1 MATVKYTVKKGDTL
15 SGIAS
20 KYNTTVSNLVK
31 LNKIANPNYIVIGQ
45 VLVISGATASSA
57 ASTTKTTTTSTKAKI
72 KAFGLQSTSSRTMY
86 ATWDWSKSNTKEYKV
101 KWYYGTGVGVS
112 FLGGQETTTSKQ
124 YVFTAPEN
132 ATNVSFYV
140 LPVSKT
146 YTKNKKQTTY
156 WTANWSD
163 KVSYSFTAH
172 PTSPPAPNVSIS
184 NLKLTASLDNLD
196 VVGDSIQFQVVKN
209 NKSVFATGT
218 AAIKT
223 KSASY
228 SCTVTAGGEYK
239 VRCRS
244 VKGKEYSA
252 WSDYSSDTYTQPS
265 APGGWISYK
274 ALSETSVQLDW
285 ENVSN
290 AKNYEVQYTTKKMYF
305 DSNSSEVK
313 SVTVDAKASGHA
325 EITGLESG
333 NEYFFR
339 VRATNDNGESPWTTI
354 VSIILGKKP
363 IAPTTWSSTT
373 TAIVGDPLY
382 LYWVH
387 NSEDGS
393 SQIKAELEITI
404 DGSVQPVIPIQN
416 STAEDE
422 KDKTSVYS
430 FDTSTYVEGTTIQ
443 WKVRT
448 AGITNEFGDWS
459 IQRTVDIY
467 AQPTL
472 SLNVTDSEGNAI
484 DTLTHF
490 PIYISGIT
498 GPNTQKPIGYHIS
511 VVATESYETIDNIGN
526 SKTVKAGDEIYAK
539 YFDIDTDL
547 NLELMPN
554 NIDLEN
560 SIRYEIIG
568 TSSMNSGLTATASYT
583 FDVSWTDE
591 TYTPNAEISYNEEDY
606 TASIRPYC
614 EVYSYEYFKVEYDTT
629 TEIYNITTE
638 KLDALEGE
646 SVDEAFTEE
655 GEIVYRGTTSSGET
669 VYFCLITSKEGTL
682 VDGISLSVY
691 RREYDGNFTEI
702 ATGIDNLSMT
712 TVTDPHPS
720 LDYAR
725 YRIVAI
731 SNVTGSVNY
740 YDVPGIP
747 TGEVGIIIQ
756 WDEDWIEFNVE
767 NADALAQPAWAGSL
781 LRLPY
786 NIDTSEDNSPD
797 VNLVTYIGRKH
808 PVSYYG
814 TQLGTTASWN
824 TDIPKNDKDTLYGLR
839 RLSIYQGDVYVREP
853 SGVGYWAN
861 IKVSFDQ
868 EHCDPVIP
876 VSLSITRVEGGM

>member
-15 SGIAS
+15 SSIAS
-20 KYNTTVSNLVK
+20 KYKTTVSNLVK
-31 LNKIANPNYIVIGQ
+31 LNNITNPNYIVIGQ

-57 ASTTKTTTTSTKAKI
+57 ASTTKTTSTSTKAKI
-72 KAFGLQSTSSRTMY
+72 KAFGIQSTSSRTLY

-101 KWYYGTGVGVS
+101 KWYYATGVGVS
-112 FLGGQETTTSKQ
+112 FLGGQETVTTKQ
-124 YVFTAPEN
+124 YVFSPPEN
-132 ATNVSFYV
+132 ATVVSFYV
-140 LPVSKT
+140 LPISKT
-146 YTKNKKQTTY
+146 YTKNKKETNY
-156 WTANWSD
+156 WTASWSD
-163 KVSYSFTAH
+163 KVAYYYTAH
-172 PTSPPAPNVSIS
+172 PTAPPAPSVKIEK
-184 NLKLTASLDNLD
+184 LKLTASLDNLD

-209 NKSVFATGT
+209 NSSVFATGT

-265 APGGWISYK
+265 APGGWVSYK

-393 SQIKAELEITI
+393 SQVKAELEITI

-430 FDTSTYVEGTTIQ
+430 FDTSTYVEGTTVQ
-443 WKVRT
+443 WRVRT

-472 SLNVTDSEGNAI
+472 SLNVTDSEGNTI

-511 VVATESYETIDNIGN
+511 IVATESYETIDNIGN
-526 SKTVKAGDEIYAK
+526 SKTVKAGDEVYAK

-560 SIRYEIIG
+560 NIRYEVTG
-568 TSSMNSGLTATASYT
+568 TASMNSGLTATATSV

-591 TYTPNAEISYNEEDY
+591 IYTPNAEISYNEDDY

-614 EVYSYEYFKVEYDTT
+614 EVYPYEYFKVEYDATT
-629 TEIYNITTE
+629 NIYSITTE

-646 SVDEAFTEE
+646 SVDNAFTED
-655 GEIVYRGTTSSGET
+655 GEIVYQGVTSGGET
-669 VYFCLITSKEGTL
+669 VYFCLKVSEEGML
-682 VDGISLSVY
+682 VEGVSLSVY
-691 RREYDGNFTEI
+691 RREFDGGFTEI
-702 ATGIDNLSMT
+702 ATDIDNLSMT

-731 SNVTGSVNY
+731 SNVTGAVNY

-756 WDEDWIEFNVE
+756 WDEDWSEFNVE
-767 NADALAQPAWAGSL
+767 NEDALEQPAWAGSL

-824 TDIPKNDKDTLYGLR
+824 TDIPKSDKDTLYGLR

-861 IKVSFDQ
+861 IKVSFGQ
-868 EHCDPVIP
+868 THCEVTIP